1 MSPRPTLALLTLSLT
16 LAANTPRLAA
26 QAFPAPR
33 PADAEAIRAMLQ
45 SSADGWNEASLAKH
59 VSIYVDSVTFMT
71 RQGPRPG
78 KDQIVSSFT
87 ETYFRDGKP
96 IQQLGFSEVTQ
107 RALGS
112 DHVLMT
118 GRFRLTGGNRPEQT
132 GWFTLI
138 WARTADGWRVLHD
151 HSS

>member
-1 MSPRPTLALLTLSLT
+1 VPSRPTLAVLALSFA
-16 LAANTPRLAA
+16 LAAGTPPLPA

-33 PADAEAIRAMLQ
+33 PEDAAAIRAMLQ
-45 SSADGWNEASLAKH
+45 ASADGWNEASLAKH

-87 ETYFRDGKP
+87 DTYFRDGKP
-96 IQQLGFSEVTQ
+96 IQSLSFSEVVQ
-107 RALGS
+107 RGLGP

-118 GRFRLTGGNRPEQT
+118 GRFRLSGGDRPDQT

-138 WARTADGWRVLHD
+138 WARTSDGWRVLHD

>member
-1 MSPRPTLALLTLSLT
+1 MFNPRHLAAAGLLLSLC
-16 LAANTPRLAA
+16 LVTPPARA
-26 QAFPAPR
+26 QAFPAPA
-33 PADAEAIRAMLQ
+33 PADARAISDLLQ

-78 KDQIVSSFT
+78 KDRIVSSFT
-87 ETYFRDGKP
+87 DTYFRDGKP
-96 IQQLGFSEVTQ
+96 IQALGFSDVVQ
-107 RALGS
+107 RSLGD

-118 GRFRLTGGNRPEQT
+118 GRFRLTGGDRPEQS

-138 WARTADGWRVLHD
+138 WERTSAGWRVLHD